1 MPGKPQPMRDS
12 SLRARLYNEPIQ
24 LSELPQIDVA
34 KVRTELGKLRPGPLP
49 GFDATKYGLEEVGG
63 DDDSMADTPQSSQT

>member
-1 MPGKPQPMRDS
+1 MRDS

-49 GFDATKYGLEEVGG
+49 GVSNYL
-63 DDDSMADTPQSSQT
+63 